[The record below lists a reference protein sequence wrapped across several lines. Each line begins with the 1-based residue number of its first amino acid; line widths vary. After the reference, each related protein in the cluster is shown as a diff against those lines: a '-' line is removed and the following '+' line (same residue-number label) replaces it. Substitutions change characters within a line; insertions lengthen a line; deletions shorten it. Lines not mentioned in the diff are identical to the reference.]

1 MLFAPRKSLRIIA
14 ILSITS
20 FQSLQ
25 KGSIDRLGVRRR
37 FGGSDR
43 HNNNERYKDP
53 IAGCPGNSNE
63 RGRRNLIPPW
73 RPKLVGENVPEVARG
88 ERGE

>member
-1 MLFAPRKSLRIIA
+1 MLFAPRKSLRSANYYNSLI
-14 ILSITS
+14 S

-25 KGSIDRLGVRRR
+25 KGSIDRFGVRRR
-37 FGGSDR
+37 FDR

-53 IAGCPGNSNE
+53 IAGCSGNSNE